1 MTPVSSNRDESAGHS
16 GPVEVRDQNAPAF
29 APRLQKRGE
38 RLLLAESALARAM
51 ATSTSGMYL
60 TGLALALGA
69 NELQYGKLA
78 GAIFVGGSL
87 QLILVPILHRL
98 GSRKA
103 FCLAG
108 LGTTRLL
115 RLALA
120 ASPLLILT
128 GMTPGQ
134 IMWVMF
140 FLLLISAITG
150 TASET
155 ARQSWMSD
163 LVPSGR
169 LGRFIG
175 WRAFVM
181 RFAAMA
187 AILIYSLHIELWR
200 RAGLDL
206 VTGFQIL
213 IVFGTGLGVIGL
225 ICLGKS
231 PEPPMQERLAGVT
244 GFQGITLPL
253 RDPRFRKFIV
263 FQCLWS
269 FSMPIAGLFF
279 HMYMLEYLGFRH
291 QPFGYF
297 LVAATDII
305 SLAIG
310 MVSARA
316 WGRLADR
323 WGTKRMLLRVGF
335 VMALF
340 PLLWIPVT
348 PPVRWLVFLIVLI
361 RVFGSGCETG
371 IMALPMQIAPEHQRA
386 VYLGVYRSAA
396 CVMTAIAP
404 VVGGAIA
411 VHVGSSFATIGSFT
425 FNGFH
430 VLFVISTIGRL
441 ASLWWL
447 RRLE

>member
-1 MTPVSSNRDESAGHS
+1 MASSATNAQGTPGDSD
-16 GPVEVRDQNAPAF
+16 PPPPRDQNAPAF
-29 APRLQKRGE
+29 EPKAQQRGE
-38 RLLLAESALARAM
+38 RLLLTESALARAM
-51 ATSTSGMYL
+51 AMSTTGTFL

-78 GAIFVGGSL
+78 GAIFVGGSM

-98 GSRKA
+98 GSRRA

-108 LGTTRLL
+108 LGTTRFL
-115 RLALA
+115 RLCLA
-120 ASPLLILT
+120 ASPLLVLV

-134 IMWVMF
+134 VMWVMF

-181 RFAAMA
+181 RFAAMG
-187 AILIYSLHIELWR
+187 AILVYSLYLELWR
-200 RAGLDL
+200 GAGLDL
-206 VTGFQIL
+206 VTGFQIM
-213 IVFGTGLGVIGL
+213 IVFGTALGVVGL
-225 ICLGKS
+225 VCLGRS
-231 PEPPMQERLAGVT
+231 PEPPMQERLAGVK
-244 GFQGITLPL
+244 GYQGITLPL
-253 RDPRFRKFIV
+253 RDPRFRQFII

-279 HMYMLEYLGFRH
+279 HMYMLEYLGFKD

-310 MVSARA
+310 MVAARG

-340 PLLWIPVT
+340 PLLWIPIT
-348 PPVRWLVFLIVLI
+348 PAVRWLVFLIVLI

-371 IMALPMQIAPEHQRA
+371 IMALPMQIAPQHQRA
-386 VYLGVYRSAA
+386 VYIGVYRSAA
-396 CVMTAIAP
+396 CLMTAIAP
-404 VVGGAIA
+404 IVGGAIA
-411 VHVGSSFATIGSFT
+411 VNVGSSFATIGSFT

-447 RRLE
+447 RRVE